1 MWDKINDISSG
12 LKGITVIGSS
22 DIASA
27 LIGTIFW
34 LYLAS
39 LLGAEHYGQLSYFL
53 SIASIASTVSLLGT
67 ENVISVYVSKKVK
80 LEATIYLL
88 PIVAGSIAS
97 LILYYYFS
105 DLGITVYVLGAVIFG
120 LASTELLAKGLFKS
134 YSKYLL
140 LTKILMVGLSIGLY
154 HLIGIEG
161 ILLGVG
167 LAFFLYIIR
176 IYKGFRESKV
186 NFSLIKP
193 RMGFM
198 VNSYAIQ
205 LVSSFNGSLDKIIIA
220 PMVGF
225 TLLGNYH
232 LGIQFLSILHIL
244 PVIVYKYILPQD
256 ASGNPNKKLKQL
268 TVISSIG
275 IAIMGIVLAPTIIP
289 LFLPKYTEA
298 ITIIQIMSIS
308 VIPSTIN
315 LMYTSKLLG
324 NEKIRFILIGSG
336 IYLGVL
342 ILSIISLGLSYGVN
356 GMAMAIILSTS
367 AETIFLYFINRIKE
381 KDKST

>member
-1 MWDKINDISSG
+1 MWDKFNNI
-12 LKGITVIGSS
+12 LALRGITFIGSS

-27 LIGTIFW
+27 LIGAIFW

-67 ENVISVYVSKKVK
+67 ENMISVYVAKKVK

-97 LILYYYFS
+97 LILYHYFS
-105 DLGITVYVLGAVIFG
+105 DLGITIYVLGAVIFG
-120 LASTELLAKGLFKS
+120 LANAELLAKGLFKS

-140 LTKILMVGLSIGLY
+140 LTKILMIVVSIGLY

-161 ILLGVG
+161 ILLGIG

-186 NFSLIKP
+186 DFSLIKP

-198 VNSYAIQ
+198 INSYVLQ
-205 LVSSFNGSLDKIIIA
+205 LVRSFSGTLDKIIIA

-225 TLLGNYH
+225 ALLGNYH

-244 PVIVYKYILPQD
+244 PGIVYKYVLPQD

-268 TVISSIG
+268 VVISSIG
-275 IAIMGIVLAPTIIP
+275 IAISGIVLAPTIIP

-298 ITIIQIMSIS
+298 ITIIQIMSVS
-308 VIPSTIN
+308 VIPTTIN
-315 LMYTSKLLG
+315 MMYTSKLLG
-324 NEKIRFILIGSG
+324 NEKTRFILIGSG
-336 IYLGVL
+336 IYLGIL
-342 ILSIISLGLSYGVN
+342 ILSIIFLGLSHGIN
-356 GMAMAIILSTS
+356 GMATAIIFSTS
-367 AETIFLYFINRIKE
+367 AETIFYYFVNRIKE

>member
-1 MWDKINDISSG
+1 MWDKFNNVLS
-12 LKGITVIGSS
+12 LRGITFIGFS

-27 LIGTIFW
+27 LIGAIFW

-67 ENVISVYVSKKVK
+67 ENMISVYIAKKIK
-80 LEATIYLL
+80 LEATVYLI

-161 ILLGVG
+161 ILLGIG

-198 VNSYAIQ
+198 INSYVLQ

-220 PMVGF
+220 PMLGF
-225 TLLGNYH
+225 ALLGNYH

-244 PVIVYKYILPQD
+244 PGIVYKYVLPQD

-275 IAIMGIVLAPTIIP
+275 IAIIGIVSAPTIIP
-289 LFLPKYTEA
+289 WFLPKYTEA

-308 VIPSTIN
+308 VIPSTVN

-342 ILSIISLGLSYGVN
+342 ISSIIVLGLSYGIN
-356 GMAMAIILSTS
+356 GMAMAIIFSTS
-367 AETIFLYFINRIKE
+367 AETIFYYFVNRIKE
-381 KDKST
+381 KDKSI

>member
-1 MWDKINDISSG
+1 MWDKFNNV
-12 LKGITVIGSS
+12 LALRGITFIGSS

-67 ENVISVYVSKKVK
+67 ENMISVYIAKKVK

-161 ILLGVG
+161 ILLGIG

-186 NFSLIKP
+186 NFSLLKP

-198 VNSYAIQ
+198 INSYALQ
-205 LVSSFNGSLDKIIIA
+205 LVRSFSGSLDKIIIA

-225 TLLGNYH
+225 ALLGNYH

-244 PVIVYKYILPQD
+244 PGIVYKYVLPQD

-342 ILSIISLGLSYGVN
+342 ILSIIILGLSYGVN

-367 AETIFLYFINRIKE
+367 AETIFYYFVNRIKE
-381 KDKST
+381 KDKSI